1 MSRSR
6 QEVNRELVKI
16 LNDAVEKFPDWRF
29 GQILFNYNFI
39 TRKHSSFDIEDPFY
53 EESQETFDKLR
64 IF

>member
-1 MSRSR
+1 MPHSR

-16 LNDAVEKFPDWRF
+16 LSDAVEKFPDWRF

>member
-1 MSRSR
+1 MPRSR

-16 LNDAVEKFPDWRF
+16 LSDAVEKFPDWRF

-39 TRKHSSFDIEDPFY
+39 TRKYSSFDIEDPFY